1 MEGLMQAKQLHR
13 FRGRLE
19 ARRKELKQTVS
30 RGNFEGR
37 TVDHLAADPADR
49 ASHSYQK
56 EHLFKES
63 QNARRMLRLT
73 ELALKRVDE
82 GVFGDCASCAEEIN
96 IKRLEAVPWTPY
108 CLNCQEE
115 LERSKL
121 SLEGALSAQS

>member
-1 MEGLMQAKQLHR
+1 MQTKQLDR
-13 FRGRLE
+13 FRIKLE
-19 ARRKELKQTVS
+19 ARRKELQQAVS

-37 TVDHLAADPADR
+37 AVDHLAPDPADR

-73 ELALKRVDE
+73 ELALKRVQE
-82 GVFGDCASCAEEIN
+82 GVFGYCALCAEEIN
-96 IKRLEAVPWTPY
+96 AKRLQAVPWTQY
-108 CLNCQEE
+108 CLTCQEE

-121 SLEGALSAQS
+121 SPENDILSAQP